1 VFWQRRLLRRL
12 GPPLLLVVALGVPA
26 GVAADSPDLGY
37 SKTIAWHVD
46 DVPELAGME
55 GTIHAVLAEDH
66 ATYPGVDKQTVDGFF
81 PGATYEYR
89 ALPNHTPYYFYARD
103 TATILPM
110 ARYYFGT
117 PTLRSVVEEFLRLQ
131 YPDGSVSAT
140 VSPDFAVDKATVT
153 SDEET
158 SVILA
163 ATEAYGASP
172 EPAWLKQPLRGQ
184 ALVERLNRAMAW
196 VLTERRDPETRL
208 IKRGHTTDW
217 GDVKWEPSDDPT
229 HLQPGDQ
236 WTASIY
242 DQAIGYAA
250 LRGLARLNAAAGR
263 AEDAAHWQDEADGL
277 RSATDSVLWQD
288 APSRGFYRI
297 HVHLTP
303 DVIRHDFDEGA
314 IVAIGNAA
322 AVYYG
327 LAGPDKV
334 PRILAA
340 LEQARQEA
348 GAAKPGLTLQP
359 PYVGWHQDQMDQR
372 VYQNG
377 ALWDWWAGRQISGE
391 FWSGYSHLAFDH
403 LVAVAQDWATHPG
416 KAREWESPWKHR
428 AGAEEAYA
436 GAAGV
441 IGQAIVEG
449 LFGVDFRGSEVRLTP
464 RLGEHAGDIRVY
476 QPAGDVYVA
485 YEYQASDRFV
495 GLQYGSNSP
504 TALSVRLPVTWL
516 DPSVARLDGNDLLP
530 IVFEHTGQDTV
541 AVLTVPSGTHKLEL
555 FRVPRGRQ
563 AF

>member
-1 VFWQRRLLRRL
+1 VFWRRLALCL
-12 GPPLLLVVALGVPA
+12 ALPLVLVGPSLAR
-26 GVAADSPDLGY
+26 ADSPDLGY
-37 SKTIAWHVD
+37 SKNLAWHVD

-55 GTIHAVLAEDH
+55 GTIHAVLFEDH
-66 ATYPGVDKQTVDGFF
+66 ATYRGVDGTTIDGFY
-81 PGATYEYR
+81 PGGTYEYL
-89 ALPNHTPYYFYARD
+89 ALPNHTPFYFYGRD

-110 ARYYFGT
+110 ARFYFNT

-163 ATEAYGASP
+163 AAEAYDASP
-172 EPAWLKQPLRGQ
+172 EPAWLGRSLRGQ
-184 ALVERLNRAMAW
+184 SLVERLNRAMAW
-196 VLTERRDPETRL
+196 VLSARRDPETQL

-229 HLQPGDQ
+229 HIQPGDQ

-250 LRGLARLNAAAGR
+250 LSGLARLNAAAGR
-263 AEDAAHWQDEADGL
+263 APDAAHWQEEADVL
-277 RSATDSVLWQD
+277 RSATDNVLWQD
-288 APSRGFYRI
+288 GRGFYRI
-297 HVHLTP
+297 HVHVAP
-303 DVIRHDFDEGA
+303 DATHHDFDEGA
-314 IVAIGNAA
+314 IVSIGNAA

-334 PRILAA
+334 PRILSA
-340 LEQARQEA
+340 LEHAREQA
-348 GAAKPGLTLQP
+348 GAPKPGLTLEP
-359 PYVGWHQDQMDQR
+359 PYVGWRQDQMDQR

-377 ALWDWWAGRQISGE
+377 ALWDWWGGRQISGE
-391 FWSGYSHLAFDH
+391 FWSGYSRLAFDH
-403 LVAVAQDWATHPG
+403 LTAVAQDWATHPG
-416 KAREWESPWKHR
+416 RVREWESPWKR
-428 AGAEEAYA
+428 RTGVEEAYA

-441 IGQAIVEG
+441 VGQAIVEG

-464 RLGEHAGDIRVY
+464 RLGEHAGGIRVY

-516 DPSVARLDGNDLLP
+516 DPSVARLDGGDLLP
-530 IVFEHTGQDTV
+530 MVFERTGQDVV

-555 FRVPRGRQ
+555 FRLPRGRA

>member
-1 VFWQRRLLRRL
+1 VLSRRRLLQCL
-12 GPPLLLVVALGVPA
+12 ALPLPISLLAWSAPA
-26 GVAADSPDLGY
+26 VQADSPDLGY
-37 SKTIAWHVD
+37 AKTVAWHVD
-46 DVPELAGME
+46 DLPELAEME
-55 GTIHAVLAEDH
+55 GTIHAVLFEDH
-66 ATYPGVDKQTVDGFF
+66 ATYRGVDGTTIDGFY
-81 PGATYEYR
+81 PGGTYEYL
-89 ALPNHTPYYFYARD
+89 ALPNHTPFYFYGRD

-110 ARYYFGT
+110 ARFYFNT

-140 VSPDFAVDKATVT
+140 VSPDFTVDKATVT

-163 ATEAYGASP
+163 AAEAYDASP
-172 EPAWLKQPLRGQ
+172 DPAWLTQSLRGQ
-184 ALVERLNRAMAW
+184 SLVERLNRAMSW
-196 VLTERRDPETRL
+196 VLNARRDPDTQL

-229 HLQPGDQ
+229 HIQPGDQ

-263 AEDAAHWQDEADGL
+263 APDAARWQDEADAL
-277 RSATDSVLWQD
+277 RSVTDNVLWQD
-288 APSRGFYRI
+288 GRGFYRI
-297 HVHLTP
+297 HVHVAP
-303 DVIRHDFDEGA
+303 NIIRHDFDEGG
-314 IVAIGNAA
+314 IVCIGNAA

-327 LAGPDKV
+327 LAGPDKI
-334 PRILAA
+334 PRILSA
-340 LEQARQEA
+340 LEHAREEA
-348 GAAKPGLTLQP
+348 GADKPGLTLEP

-377 ALWDWWAGRQISGE
+377 AVWDWWAGRQISGE
-391 FWSGYSHLAFDH
+391 FWSGYSRLAFDH
-403 LVAVAQDWATHPG
+403 LVAVAQDWTGHPG
-416 KAREWESPWKHR
+416 RVREWESPWKR
-428 AGAEEAYA
+428 RTGVEEAYA
-436 GAAGV
+436 GAAGAV
-441 IGQAIVEG
+441 GQAIVEG

-464 RLGEHAGDIRVY
+464 RLGERAGGIRVY

-504 TALSVRLPVTWL
+504 RALSVRLPVTWL
-516 DPSVARLDGNDLLP
+516 EPSVARLDGGDILP
-530 IVFEHTGQDTV
+530 IVFERTGQDLA

-555 FRVPRGRQ
+555 FRLPRGRE